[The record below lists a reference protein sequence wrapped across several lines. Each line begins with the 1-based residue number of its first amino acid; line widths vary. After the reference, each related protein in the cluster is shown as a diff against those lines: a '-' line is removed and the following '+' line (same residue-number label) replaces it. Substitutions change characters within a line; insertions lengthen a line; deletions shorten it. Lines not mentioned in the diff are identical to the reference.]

1 MWPVAATQFLKTR
14 VSPDIKHRVQQA
26 AGQQLVTESV
36 WLRRL
41 VMAGISSAVAA
52 NAGSEEGVSTSRTG
66 ETREAR
72 LYVRLRPEDQ
82 LLLRERA
89 AAHGLRGATYLS
101 LLARSHLRS
110 LAPLPK
116 GELLALNKSVADLG
130 AIARNLNQIAG
141 AANEGVQGGSPG
153 RGDLLAIL
161 RVCQALRD
169 QTKALIKANLTSWEI
184 GHDQTDP

>member
-1 MWPVAATQFLKTR
+1 MWPVGTTQFLKTR
-14 VSPDIKHRVQQA
+14 VSPDIKRQVQQA

-72 LYVRLRPEDQ
+72 LYVRLRPEDR

-89 AAHGLRGATYLS
+89 
-101 LLARSHLRS
+101 
-110 LAPLPK
+110 
-116 GELLALNKSVADLG
+116 
-130 AIARNLNQIAG
+130 
-141 AANEGVQGGSPG
+141 
-153 RGDLLAIL
+153 
-161 RVCQALRD
+161 LRD
-169 QTKALIKANLTSWEI
+169 HTKALIKANLTSWEI
-184 GHDQTDP
+184 GRGQTDL